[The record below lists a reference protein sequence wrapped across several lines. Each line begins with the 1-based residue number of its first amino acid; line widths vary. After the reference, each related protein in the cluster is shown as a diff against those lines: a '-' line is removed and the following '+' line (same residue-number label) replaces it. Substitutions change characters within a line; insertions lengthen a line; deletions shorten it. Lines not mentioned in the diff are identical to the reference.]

1 MHLRGNWLIFL
12 GILGKA
18 ELILR
23 FWGAKERELR
33 NFGRSVHY
41 FQGSREHRPPGGL
54 NSNQPPSVAPRSG
67 ATRELV
73 ALRLERVCSV
83 LFTPIHL
90 QIRIDNFFGI
100 TEFRYLYEVNTGN
113 QSRSN

>member
-23 FWGAKERELR
+23 FWGAKERELM

-54 NSNQPPSVAPRSG
+54 NSNQPLSVAPRSFT
-67 ATRELV
+67 TREGLF
-73 ALRLERVCSV
+73 CS
-83 LFTPIHL
+83 IHAHSSSNTNR
-90 QIRIDNFFGI
+90 QF
-100 TEFRYLYEVNTGN
+100 FRYHRVPVSGPP
-113 QSRSN
+113 